1 LAGKNREEVHLQR
14 GVTEKQC
21 CVDLENI
28 AMTHT
33 ANRIINLLY
42 KCPEEHR
49 FQAAGKER
57 EKD

>member
-1 LAGKNREEVHLQR
+1 MSKEPQEHFVGMNNLFFLLAGKNREEVHLQR

-33 ANRIINLLY
+33 QQI
-42 KCPEEHR
+42 E
-49 FQAAGKER
+49 
-57 EKD
+57 